1 MTKSIIVDFYDA
13 VTSDDGIR
21 VEKILTSSLFNQS
34 QIPVKIITGMLVI
47 AIENRLVNAGRAIL
61 HYNTYSHEK
70 ITDLHLNA
78 IICLAAKTDLLKQ
91 LNVTYH

>member
-1 MTKSIIVDFYDA
+1 MTQSIIVDFYDA
-13 VTSDDGIR
+13 VTSDDGMR
-21 VEKILTSSLFNQS
+21 VKNILTSSLFNQS

-78 IICLAAKTDLLKQ
+78 IICLAAKTDLLSQ